1 MTSVWGGD
9 ERNSSVIEMHKNTE
23 VERGASKQQVAK
35 HKRGNSTQE
44 ATHW

>member
-9 ERNSSVIEMHKNTE
+9 ERNSSLIEMHKYRK
-23 VERGASKQQVAK
+23 VESVASKQQVAK
-35 HKRGNSTQE
+35 HKRGNSTRE